1 MPCWEARWPTEGDW
15 DAGILSL
22 TPDFLAPDPAAGV
35 LAAAPERHG
44 LRCAPCCGRAM
55 GTEGSG
61 GALSVYMKNL
71 SQGFLVLSG
80 TWPVLTHLHKSCTM
94 QLRYLRTCAPS
105 MRVLHGEATPCQFT
119 AGITHTNKSLM
130 HVTTPASGVRRDQ
143 SVSVHGLVIR
153 VNALVEVTL

>member
-1 MPCWEARWPTEGDW
+1 
-15 DAGILSL
+15 
-22 TPDFLAPDPAAGV
+22 
-35 LAAAPERHG
+35 
-44 LRCAPCCGRAM
+44 
-55 GTEGSG
+55 
-61 GALSVYMKNL
+61 
-71 SQGFLVLSG
+71 
-80 TWPVLTHLHKSCTM
+80 
-94 QLRYLRTCAPS
+94 